1 MENAE
6 TFKQKG
12 PIVEGV
18 ELSQQQI
25 EWLDAGVEHFN
36 AGRFWH
42 AHEDWEELWKSL
54 KSRNVDLDYDLGI
67 QGLIQ
72 TTAFMFQYERM
83 KKRGC
88 LSMWSKLTEK
98 LGTPD
103 EAKFDN
109 LWSIDIP
116 LLLREVSVFIDDA
129 DSEEPK
135 WNLQCSSVQIHNV
148 NE

>member
-42 AHEDWEELWKSL
+42 AHEDWEDLWKSL
-54 KSRNVDLDYDLGI
+54 KGVAEQKLVDGV

-72 TTAFMFQYERM
+72 IAAMLLNHER
-83 KKRGC
+83 KKVRGV
-88 LSMWSKLTEK
+88 T
-98 LGTPD
+98 
-103 EAKFDN
+103 N
-109 LWSIDIP
+109 LWTKSSTKLEPVRDGLFGID
-116 LLLREVSVFIDDA
+116 VSSLYA
-129 DSEEPK
+129 DSEPFHRDVEVFSLVASTVK
-135 WNLQCSSVQIHNV
+135 IKQQS
-148 NE
+148 